1 VNIFLALPRAKHHT
15 DEDLNAVRAWAS
27 QKHFVDSYRT
37 RSALITYNCNGL
49 LATALNERATHGWS
63 LFAMLHYDIRPQQFW
78 LDVLVDQLICHS
90 ADWMSAVVPLTGK
103 DNGYTS
109 TALAESADRL
119 ANRRRL
125 TQSQLHHPRFPE
137 TFDVQMAAL
146 AIEQL
151 PPPYRISQ
159 CPRGFLWCNTGCFVV
174 RIDRDWDWT
183 TVCFASDDR
192 LVLSAGRYLE
202 YVFPED
208 WTFSHRVAE
217 AGGKV
222 MATRLVK
229 LTHTS
234 EETGKQYR
242 SDEVWG
248 HPVDLGHST

>member
-1 VNIFLALPRAKHHT
+1 MVKIFLALPRAKHHS
-15 DEDLNAVRAWAS
+15 DENLNALRAWAS
-27 QKHFVDSYRT
+27 QKHFVEPYRT
-37 RSALITYNCNGL
+37 QSALISYNCNGL
-49 LATALNERATHGWS
+49 LAKALNERASHAWS

-78 LDVLVDQLICHS
+78 LDLLVDQLISHG
-90 ADWMSAVVPLTGK
+90 ADLMSAVVPLTGR

-109 TALAESADRL
+109 TALAESANKF

-125 TQSQLHHPRFPE
+125 TQSQVRHLRFPE

-151 PPPYRISQ
+151 PPPYQIFP
-159 CPRGFLWCNTGCFVV
+159 CPRAFLWCNTGCFVV

-183 TVCFASDDR
+183 TVCFASDDQ
-192 LVLSAGRYLE
+192 LVISAGQYQE

-234 EETGKQYR
+234 EETGKQYH

-248 HPVDLGHST
+248 QPVDMG